1 MLWCSS
7 GQVAFFWWRPS
18 VIMYRKNAG
27 SWTNLILSLFS
38 GGAFPFK
45 TIVKIDVFNNF
56 KNLKNRP
63 LKKNLTKCRK
73 NRVIDSVRAMQTD
86 RVFKKASPTIVKTIP
101 FGALFAKPG
110 RSRVAPDGPDG
121 PRWPQMAQMTRVPRL
136 LVTEENRWKPKE
148 INENTSQKHLV
159 TEKKLWGI
167 KTMVFVLRAGTHRVC
182 RNWPK
187 LL

>member
-27 SWTNLILSLFS
+27 SWTNLILGLFS
-38 GGAFPFK
+38 HGAFSFK
-45 TIVKIDVFNNF
+45 TIVKIGVFNNF

-63 LKKNLTKCRK
+63 LNKNLTKCRK
-73 NRVIDSVRAMQTD
+73 NRIKKNLRAMQTD
-86 RVFKKASPTIVKTIP
+86 RVFKKASPTIVKTMS

-110 RSRVAPDGPDG
+110 RPRVAPDGPDG
-121 PRWPQMAQMTRVPRL
+121 PRWPQMARWPECPDCLLLRKTDENQRKSMKTPRKNTL
-136 LVTEENRWKPKE
+136 LR
-148 INENTSQKHLV
+148 
-159 TEKKLWGI
+159 KKTCEGSKTWG
-167 KTMVFVLRAGTHRVC
+167 FVLRAGTHRVC
-182 RNWPK
+182 RKWPK